1 MRQVEPVEVLA
12 NDVLWAKRL
21 ALRSLASLEELID
34 ESGLGRLEVDSV
46 VYRHRRLLDLQSVLL
61 ADLLV
66 EARELEVAPMLQ
78 AIDDAV
84 HGGDPLALFL
94 ASVVAVEPVADTLS
108 AMTGIL
114 PIDVLG
120 FDGDHPHSSSL
131 RTACMPVLSEWCAF
145 PGGTT
150 MGIDDVAAAVP
161 RYLTLVGQWIEHRDV
176 EIASTGTTWQAVLS
190 RWNRRQL
197 CESGD
202 GFVELALR
210 RAKRGA
216 CPFVKLSDCPVAYD
230 LRRGHE
236 SAAGRRAT
244 SACVGHRSS
253 AASEALVPVA
263 IT

>member
-1 MRQVEPVEVLA
+1 MRQVEPIEALA

-21 ALRSLASLEELID
+21 ALRSLDSFEAVVEEH
-34 ESGLGRLEVDSV
+34 GLGRSDVDTV
-46 VYRHRRLLDLQSVLL
+46 IHRHRSLLELQSVLL
-61 ADLLV
+61 AEQLV

-78 AIDDAV
+78 AIDDDV

-94 ASVVAVEPVADTLS
+94 ASVVAVEPIADTLS

-120 FDGDHPHSSSL
+120 FDGDHPHSSWL
-131 RTACMPVLSEWCAF
+131 RTACMPVLSEWCAL

-150 MGIDDVAAAVP
+150 MGIGDAAAAVP
-161 RYLTLVGQWIEHRDV
+161 RYLTLAGQWIEHRDV
-176 EIASTGTTWQAVLS
+176 EIAVTGTTWQAVLS

-253 AASEALVPVA
+253 AAGEALVPVA